1 MIILHFCN
9 SMTTTLR
16 QPCMGLEERAAMII
30 QALPQRHVRL
40 SCSRR
45 SSSCS
50 RPNPTMFATAESG
63 NDLNLRRR
71 RLILR
76 LRHTPVVVAM
86 MMRIPGSLY
95 QTQTI
100 SAAAAAL
107 RMRTSRV
114 RPSAPQEAPM
124 MATMTILMKMIT
136 SLLHRHLL
144 FQTMDLA

>member
-1 MIILHFCN
+1 
-9 SMTTTLR
+9 
-16 QPCMGLEERAAMII
+16 
-30 QALPQRHVRL
+30 
-40 SCSRR
+40 
-45 SSSCS
+45 
-50 RPNPTMFATAESG
+50 MFATAESG
-63 NDLNLRRR
+63 NDLSLRRR

-76 LRHTPVVVAM
+76 LRNTPVVVAM

-114 RPSAPQEAPM
+114 RPPAAQEAPM
-124 MATMTILMKMIT
+124 MATMTILMNMIT